1 MPRVMYYNRYIKLN
15 KEMTSVAGNFGYKAG
30 KAVKALE
37 LDGYYV
43 WDCSV
48 IQSGGKYHMFSSRWK
63 KEYGFGWNWLF
74 NSEII
79 HSVADAPEGPYH
91 FQNVVLP
98 RRGRQY
104 FDGMN
109 THNTCIKEHNGKF
122 YLYYMGTTY
131 GGDIPEGGDVVHE
144 YAEETWNRKRI
155 GLAVADDINGE
166 FVRRDTP
173 LLEPRDCGHWD
184 CTCTTNPS
192 VTIMPDGKT
201 YMIYK
206 SRCAYAKPLQLGIA
220 VADAPDGEFK
230 RLSDN
235 PILDFHDENAHVED
249 PFLWY
254 DEKKKKFCIIVKD
267 DVKNGAHGVTG
278 EWGSGFYAESDDC
291 LDFVIGDDP
300 KVYSR
305 HVEWADG
312 TASLQGNLERPC
324 VLFNEQGE
332 PTHIFCASGYGPNPY
347 SFDGNTFIVCMK
359 LEKQEK

>member
-1 MPRVMYYNRYIKLN
+1 MKND
-15 KEMTSVAGNFGYKAG
+15 FGYKAG
-30 KAVKALE
+30 KVNIALKM
-37 LDGYYV
+37 DDYYV

-48 IQSGGKYHMFSSRWK
+48 IKSGGKYHMFSSRWK

-79 HSVADAPEGPYH
+79 HSVADQPEGPYV

-109 THNTCIKEHNGKF
+109 THNTCIKEYNGKF

-131 GGDIPEGGDVVHE
+131 GGEIPTQRDVRSE
-144 YAEETWNRKRI
+144 YCDETWNRKRI

-173 LLEPRDCGHWD
+173 LLEPRTCDHWD
-184 CTCTTNPS
+184 CTVTTNPS

-206 SRCAYAKPLQLGIA
+206 SRCAYAKPLKLGIA
-220 VADAPDGEFK
+220 VADKPDGEFK
-230 RLSDN
+230 RLMDT
-235 PILDFHDENAHVED
+235 PILDFQNEDMHIED

-254 DEKKKKFCIIVKD
+254 DEKKKKFCLIAKD
-267 DVKNGAHGVTG
+267 DVKNGAYGITG
-278 EWGSGFYAESDDC
+278 EWGNGFYAESDDC
-291 LDFVIGDDP
+291 IDFEIGDDP
-300 KVYSR
+300 LVYTRKVA
-305 HVEWADG
+305 WADG
-312 TASLQGNLERPC
+312 RVNVQGNMERPS
-324 VLFNEQGE
+324 VLFNEEGE
-332 PTHIFCASGYGPNPY
+332 PTHIFCASGDGPSY
-347 SFDGNTFIVCMK
+347 SFDDVSYIVCVK
-359 LEKQEK
+359 LEKK

>member
-1 MPRVMYYNRYIKLN
+1 MKND
-15 KEMTSVAGNFGYKAG
+15 FGYKAG
-30 KAVKALE
+30 KASVALR

-48 IQSGGKYHMFSSRWK
+48 IKSGGKYHMFSSRWK
-63 KEYGFGWNWLF
+63 KEYTFGWNWLF

-79 HSVADAPEGPYH
+79 HSVSDTPEGPYK

-109 THNTCIKEHNGKF
+109 THNTCIKEYNGKF

-131 GGDIPEGGDVVHE
+131 GGDIPDENNPPT
-144 YAEETWNRKRI
+144 AEHAWETWNRKRI

-173 LLEPRDCGHWD
+173 LLEPRDCSKWD
-184 CTCTTNPS
+184 CTVTTNPS
-192 VTIMPDGKT
+192 VAIMPNGKT

-206 SRCAYAKPLQLGIA
+206 SRKSIFKPLKLGIA
-220 VADAPDGEFK
+220 VADKPDGEVK

-235 PILDFHDENAHVED
+235 PIVDCADETMHIDD
-249 PFLWY
+249 PFIWY
-254 DEKKKKFCIIVKD
+254 DEKKKKFCLITKD
-267 DVKNGAHGVTG
+267 DMKNGVYGVTG

-291 LDFVIGDDP
+291 MDFEIGDDP

-305 HVEWADG
+305 KVQWADG
-312 TASLQGNLERPC
+312 TETLQGNMERPS
-324 VLFNEQGE
+324 VLFDENGE
-332 PTHIFCASGYGPNPY
+332 PTHIFCASGSGPSY
-347 SFDGNTFIVCMK
+347 SFDDITYIVCVK
-359 LEKQEK
+359 LEKKEK

>member
-1 MPRVMYYNRYIKLN
+1 M
-15 KEMTSVAGNFGYKAG
+15 ADHFGYKVG

-37 LDGYYV
+37 FEDYYV

-48 IQSGGKYHMFSSRWK
+48 IKADGKYHMFSSRWK
-63 KEYGFGWNWLF
+63 RELGFGWNWCF

-79 HSVADAPEGPYH
+79 HSVSDTPEGPYH

-109 THNTCIKEHNGKF
+109 THNTCIKEYNGKY

-131 GGDIPEGGDVVHE
+131 GGDIPTKMGEPEELV
-144 YAEETWNRKRI
+144 YAYETWNNKRI

-173 LLEPRDCGHWD
+173 LLEPRDCSHWD
-184 CTCTTNPS
+184 CTVTTNPS
-192 VTIMPDGKT
+192 VAIMPDGKT

-206 SRCAYAKPLQLGIA
+206 SHCAFAKPLQLGIA
-220 VADAPDGEFK
+220 VADKPDGEFK
-230 RLSDN
+230 RLSDD
-235 PILDFHDENAHVED
+235 PILKFDDENLHIED

-254 DEKKKKFCIIVKD
+254 DVAKKKFCLITKD
-267 DVKNGAHGVTG
+267 DCKNGSTGITG

-291 LDFVIGDDP
+291 MDFEIP
-300 KVYSR
+300 EHPTVYTR
-305 HVEWADG
+305 DVTWEDG
-312 TASLQGNLERPC
+312 HTTKQGNLERPSI
-324 VLFNEQGE
+324 LFDENGN
-332 PTHIFCASGYGPNPY
+332 PTHLFCASGNGGPY
-347 SFDGNTFIVCMK
+347 SFEEPTFIVCMK
-359 LEKQEK
+359 LEKIEEE

>member
-1 MPRVMYYNRYIKLN
+1 MKHD
-15 KEMTSVAGNFGYKAG
+15 FGYKAG
-30 KAVKALE
+30 QANIALQ

-48 IQSGGKYHMFSSRWK
+48 IKSGGKYHMFSSRWK
-63 KEYGFGWNWLF
+63 KEYGFGWNWVF

-79 HSVADAPEGPYH
+79 HSVSDTPEGPYQ

-109 THNTCIKEHNGKF
+109 THNTCIKEYNGKF

-131 GGDIPEGGDVVHE
+131 GGDIPTGEHSYA

-166 FVRRDTP
+166 FVRRDQP
-173 LLEPRDCGHWD
+173 LLEPRDCSYWD
-184 CTCTTNPS
+184 CTITTNPS
-192 VTIMPDGKT
+192 VAIMPDGKT

-206 SRCAYAKPLQLGIA
+206 SRSAIGKPLKLGIA
-220 VADAPDGEFK
+220 VAEKPDGEFK
-230 RLSDN
+230 RLSDQ
-235 PILDFHDENAHVED
+235 PILDFDDENMHIED

-254 DEKKKKFCIIVKD
+254 DEKKKKFCLITKD
-267 DVKNGAHGVTG
+267 DVKNGAYGVTG

-291 LDFVIGDDP
+291 KDFVIGDDP

-305 HVEWADG
+305 TVEWADG
-312 TASLQGNLERPC
+312 SVTTQGNLERPC
-324 VLFNEQGE
+324 VLFDEDGT
-332 PTHIFCASGYGPNPY
+332 PTHIFCASGAGTAPY
-347 SFDGNTFIVCMK
+347 SFEGGTYVVCIK
-359 LEKQEK
+359 LENK

>member
-1 MPRVMYYNRYIKLN
+1 MKND
-15 KEMTSVAGNFGYKAG
+15 FGYKAG
-30 KAVKALE
+30 KVNIALKM
-37 LDGYYV
+37 DDYYV

-48 IQSGGKYHMFSSRWK
+48 IKSGGKYHMFSSRWK

-79 HSVADAPEGPYH
+79 HSVADQPEGPYV

-109 THNTCIKEHNGKF
+109 THNTCIKEYNGKF

-131 GGDIPEGGDVVHE
+131 GGEIPTTRDVRSE
-144 YAEETWNRKRI
+144 YCDETWNRKRI

-173 LLEPRDCGHWD
+173 LLEPRTCDHWD
-184 CTCTTNPS
+184 CTVTTNPS

-206 SRCAYAKPLQLGIA
+206 SRCAYAKPLKLGIA
-220 VADAPDGEFK
+220 VADKPDGEFK
-230 RLSDN
+230 RLMDT
-235 PILDFHDENAHVED
+235 PILDFQNEDMHIED

-254 DEKKKKFCIIVKD
+254 DEKKKKFCLIAKD
-267 DVKNGAHGVTG
+267 DVKNGAYGITG
-278 EWGSGFYAESDDC
+278 EWGNGFYAESDDC
-291 LDFVIGDDP
+291 IDFQIGEDP
-300 KVYSR
+300 LVYTRKVT
-305 HVEWADG
+305 WTDG
-312 TASLQGNLERPC
+312 RVNVQGNMERPS
-324 VLFNEQGE
+324 VLFNEEGE
-332 PTHIFCASGYGPNPY
+332 PTHIFCASGDGPSY
-347 SFDGNTFIVCMK
+347 SFDGVSYIVCVK
-359 LEKQEK
+359 LEKK